1 MSYFDDQLSLCD
13 MPIEDVAN
21 FLDDIEDT
29 DTAQTLRARGTAGQ
43 SWVIG
48 SKKWLIGSHKVGF
61 IDPDGKTGAV
71 QIVPAQT
78 IAPDHS
84 LVGKAIKISLDKFRV
99 DAYPGLGQHRIL
111 TEVLGR
117 NQAGQET
124 EDLRFSTVLTAED
137 NDSSG
142 VSGVPIFTGL
152 IVPADGL
159 ALEAR
164 TIRVGSKSDDAIIA
178 ALESGTFKEGLKLIA
193 HVQPVLP
200 QLITLAAGATAA
212 ILKRGKNAQVQK
224 FIVGLDFS
232 PTLTSAKLRLG
243 SYVIMQ
249 APDDGSFDWAEWKFD
264 PSSSSVVNDDGKVA
278 PYNTIIFGVSS

>member
-1 MSYFDDQLSLCD
+1 MSSFEDQPSLCD
-13 MPIEDVAN
+13 MTIDEVAN

-29 DTAQTLRARGTAGQ
+29 DTAQTLRARGATGQ
-43 SWVIG
+43 SWIIG
-48 SKKWLIGSHKVGF
+48 SKKWLIGSHMVGF
-61 IDPDGKTGAV
+61 IGAAGTLEPTR
-71 QIVPAQT
+71 IVPAQT
-78 IAPDHS
+78 IDPDHD

-99 DAYPGLGQHRIL
+99 AAYPGLGQHRIL

-137 NDSSG
+137 NDSTG

-152 IVPADGL
+152 IVPPDGL

-164 TIRVGSKSDDAIIA
+164 TIRVGSKTDDAIIA
-178 ALESGTFKEGLKLIA
+178 ALESGPFKEGLKLIA

-232 PTLTSAKLRLG
+232 RTLTSAKLRLG

-249 APDDGSFDWAEWKFD
+249 APDDGSFDWADWRFD
-264 PSSSSVVNDDGKVA
+264 PSSASVVDDDGKVA
-278 PYNTIIFGVSS
+278 PFNTIVFGVSA